1 MEKIEL
7 IEEFLRE
14 YGVNWVDR
22 TIIETKE
29 TFLLKTEE
37 RRQAEETDF
46 YIVKYTTLVVK
57 LKDYDEEFKLNVGVD
72 TTYFHIYDLE
82 NKLLKQYFEKEDL
95 TDEWIKFCCK
105 RKGLIYQLAV
115 QKDILSA
122 KEVVNYQAEDEIRIY
137 INDVYKKRNKT
148 FAKYDKLLEDIYKLI
163 NEQ

>member
-46 YIVKYTTLVVK
+46 YIVKYT
-57 LKDYDEEFKLNVGVD
+57 YD
-72 TTYFHIYDLE
+72 
-82 NKLLKQYFEKEDL
+82 
-95 TDEWIKFCCK
+95 
-105 RKGLIYQLAV
+105 
-115 QKDILSA
+115 S
-122 KEVVNYQAEDEIRIY
+122 
-137 INDVYKKRNKT
+137 
-148 FAKYDKLLEDIYKLI
+148 
-163 NEQ
+163 